1 MPTIPALDPATTD
14 NAARPLFDAV
24 QKQLGVVPN
33 IFRTLGQ
40 SPATL
45 QALLGFNTALAG
57 GKLSARQRE
66 QIALACAGANAC
78 DYCASAHS
86 ALGAMAGLGKEEMTR
101 NLAGDSADAQTA
113 ALLGFVRKVVER
125 RARVEA
131 IEVDRLRAAG
141 FGHAQIVETI
151 GHIAANLFTNYFNH
165 VAGTE
170 IDFPVVRTEVARAA

>member
-14 NAARPLFDAV
+14 TAARPLFDAV
-24 QKQLGVVPN
+24 QKQLGTVPN
-33 IFRTLGQ
+33 IFRTLGH

-86 ALGAMAGLGKEEMTR
+86 ALGGMAGLGKEEMAR
-101 NLAGDSADAQTA
+101 NLSGDASDARTA
-113 ALLGFVRKVVER
+113 ALLGFVRTVIER
-125 RARVEA
+125 RARIDATEVE
-131 IEVDRLRAAG
+131 RLRAAG
-141 FGHAQIVETI
+141 FGDAEIVETV

-165 VAGTE
+165 IAGTE
-170 IDFPVVRTEVARAA
+170 IDFPVVSTAVAKAA